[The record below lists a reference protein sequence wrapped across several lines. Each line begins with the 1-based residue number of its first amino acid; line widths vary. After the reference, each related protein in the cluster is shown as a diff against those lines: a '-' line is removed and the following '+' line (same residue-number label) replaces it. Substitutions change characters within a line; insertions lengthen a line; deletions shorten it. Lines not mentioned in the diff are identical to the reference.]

1 MRGVE
6 VLKLFVGVMRDLE
19 VLKLFVGVM
28 RRNLALLDNTSA
40 WNESR
45 NILVLWTRPLEV
57 GTPLMCVMH
66 DEMKKY
72 MNVIK

>member
-1 MRGVE
+1 
-6 VLKLFVGVMRDLE
+6 
-19 VLKLFVGVM
+19 M

-66 DEMKKY
+66 DEMKIY
-72 MNVIK
+72 MNVK